1 MNKNSQDF
9 FLGARKIIQKPASKS
24 IISSLLSILIGI
36 LVGFVVMLI
45 AVTFTPGAN
54 PFQALGVIFAGPF
67 AAATPSIAFGNMIF
81 YSVPL
86 IFTGLSVGIAY
97 KTGLFNI
104 GAPGQFHMGTLF
116 SLLIALSIDTN
127 GNRLLGVLVWLLA
140 LLAGIAA
147 GMIWGAL
154 AGLFKGLFNIN
165 EVIVCIMLN
174 WIAANIVTW
183 VFSTTPNLINTAGG
197 KSGYLITT
205 AVTGNY
211 TPKAGLDNIFTY
223 GSSKSYLDFGIIL
236 AILAALFVW
245 ILLSKTT
252 LGFSLKATG
261 SNRNAAKYA
270 GINDKTR
277 MILSLTIAGGL
288 AAAGGALY
296 YLNPGIE
303 FVWNS
308 AYQILPDWGFNGIAV
323 ALLANCNP
331 IGIIFSAIFIRYLSS
346 AGSGLV
352 FAGYNK
358 YFADIIIAVIIYLA
372 GFTRFFKELLG
383 RFEKKKDY
391 WYAKHGLDY
400 MIIKEGDI
408 NLEEN
413 AKPTSSETTS
423 ELQKPKAEVHEEAK
437 KMNPFKKFFLKIKQF
452 FKYYY
457 YKWFKKSKDPMAE
470 SLGEKPTEEEQTNEE
485 GGNK

>member
-1 MNKNSQDF
+1 M
-9 FLGARKIIQKPASKS
+9 
-24 IISSLLSILIGI
+24 
-36 LVGFVVMLI
+36 
-45 AVTFTPGAN
+45 
-54 PFQALGVIFAGPF
+54 
-67 AAATPSIAFGNMIF
+67 
-81 YSVPL
+81 
-86 IFTGLSVGIAY
+86 
-97 KTGLFNI
+97 
-104 GAPGQFHMGTLF
+104 
-116 SLLIALSIDTN
+116 
-127 GNRLLGVLVWLLA
+127 
-140 LLAGIAA
+140 
-147 GMIWGAL
+147 
-154 AGLFKGLFNIN
+154 
-165 EVIVCIMLN
+165 
-174 WIAANIVTW
+174 
-183 VFSTTPNLINTAGG
+183 
-197 KSGYLITT
+197 
-205 AVTGNY
+205 
-211 TPKAGLDNIFTY
+211 
-223 GSSKSYLDFGIIL
+223 
-236 AILAALFVW
+236 
-245 ILLSKTT
+245 LSKTT

-303 FVWNS
+303 FVRNS
-308 AYQILPDWGFNGIAV
+308 AYQILPEWGFNGIAV

-372 GFTRFFKELLG
+372 GFTRFFKELLD

-391 WYAKHGLDY
+391 WYAKRGMNY
-400 MIIKEGDI
+400 MIISEGDI

-413 AKPTSSETTS
+413 AKPVESENNPENNESKET
-423 ELQKPKAEVHEEAK
+423 HEEAK
-437 KMNPFKKFFLKIKQF
+437 KINPFKKFFLKIKQF

-457 YKWFKKSKDPMAE
+457 CKWFKKSKDPMAE
-470 SLGEKPTEEEQTNEE
+470 SLGEKPAEEEQTKEE